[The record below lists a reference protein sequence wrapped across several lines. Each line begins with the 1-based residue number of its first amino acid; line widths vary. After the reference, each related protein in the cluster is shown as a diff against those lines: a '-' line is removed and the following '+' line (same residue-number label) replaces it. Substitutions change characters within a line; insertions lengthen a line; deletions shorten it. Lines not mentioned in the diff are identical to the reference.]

1 LLQQEYNEASS
12 ELQLRR
18 SSYTQSQLE
27 SSGLAIFDA
36 SATPESELFGEKV
49 VRVSITNSKSSRH
62 DNDDGSID
70 GSKERKLRDIFKRG
84 DVLLLTPRA
93 SFRGKDIEPRE
104 GIVMDVSSDF
114 LTLGIGSSWPAGMME
129 MRKNIDG
136 YRVRLDRVSST
147 VPLRAQRL
155 ALERLRKDDGGSAAD
170 LLVNL
175 YYDKVKDLSSSS
187 LSAATEKPS
196 HFSIGHDLESRII
209 RAMSEATSRTSFQP
223 NQSQREAITWAL
235 QRRLSLIRGPPGTGK
250 TRCAALLIATAT
262 RMELDVEANDE
273 DTIDTNIQSPPRILA
288 VTHSNGAADVLL
300 QALLQMKVPAVRA
313 GRPAS
318 VSPSVQHRTIAALAE
333 RMPDAVRLREIARN
347 STLDEQTRQSAANEV
362 KQVLNDAQISI
373 INSAPVIVTSCIG
386 AQQLMAMI
394 NDNTNEAD
402 GAALKKELMFPIVVL
417 DEAAQTTEPALIS
430 ALVAAQARQV
440 IMIGDTKQLPPTVT
454 SQDPELRKTL
464 GVSPMERLLS
474 NGLDEFILTEQY
486 RMPRSLL
493 YHPNKY
499 FYDSVVKCS
508 VKKDLPLLNGFPWP
522 SPNDE
527 PLAFLKVGN
536 GSDEVA
542 HDGGGKSNP
551 TEIRVIIDII
561 TKVLSKGEIQ
571 AKDIA
576 IITPYSKQ
584 VQLFRKMLSSADISM
599 SASNSKGRIADVQLG
614 TVDSFQGQETDLVI
628 FSAVR
633 SNRMKEL
640 GFLRD
645 ARRLNVAITRAR
657 RGLIVVGDPTVLR
670 TCCHWAALLDS
681 CTERN
686 CVLMLSEYYDH
697 TNEIMIDDTNHTS
710 SLSHLE
716 LHTKY

>member
-1 LLQQEYNEASS
+1 MMVKPWLPLLLVFTIGWAESLLAGSTSTRAFNADDNSSSTTTTTTTTKTRTVPQHHLATSYALHWTTLLQQEYNEASS

-18 SSYTQSQLE
+18 SSYTRSQLE

-49 VRVSITNSKSSRH
+49 VRISITNSKSSRR
-62 DNDDGSID
+62 DNDDGSLD
-70 GSKERKLRDIFKRG
+70 GLKERKLRDNFKRG

-93 SFRGKDIEPRE
+93 SFRGKEIEPRE

-114 LTLGIGSSWPAGMME
+114 LTLGIGSSWPAGMIE

-175 YYDKVKDLSSSS
+175 YYDKMKGVSPSS

-196 HFSIGHDLESRII
+196 HFSSGHDLESRII
-209 RAMSEATSRTSFQP
+209 RATSEATSRTSFQP

-235 QRRLSLIRGPPGTGK
+235 QKRLSLIRGPPGTGK
-250 TRCAALLIATAT
+250 TRCAALLIATAS
-262 RMELDVEANDE
+262 RMELDVEANE
-273 DTIDTNIQSPPRILA
+273 ENTIDTDIQRSPRILA

-333 RMPDAVRLREIARN
+333 RMPDAIRLREIARN
-347 STLDEQTRQSAANEV
+347 STLDEQTRQSAANEA

-386 AQQLMAMI
+386 AQQLMSMI
-394 NDNTNEAD
+394 NDNINEAD
-402 GAALKKELMFPIVVL
+402 GTVGLKKASLFPIVVL

-527 PLAFLKVGN
+527 PLAFLEVGN

-551 TEIRVIIDII
+551 AEIRVIVDIV
-561 TKVLSKGEIQ
+561 TEVLSKGEIQ

-584 VQLFRKMLSSADISM
+584 VQLFRKALSSADSSM
-599 SASNSKGRIADVQLG
+599 SARNSKGRTADVQVG

-645 ARRLNVAITRAR
+645 
-657 RGLIVVGDPTVLR
+657 D
-670 TCCHWAALLDS
+670 
-681 CTERN
+681 
-686 CVLMLSEYYDH
+686 Y
-697 TNEIMIDDTNHTS
+697 S
-710 SLSHLE
+710 S
-716 LHTKY
+716 